1 MITAMRKAT
10 TILAGCAALTLSAC
24 GNPEPAAESD
34 QAAAQT
40 ATAEPGPASAPAKA
54 KTRTDFDQAA
64 AATLYA
70 EKCAACHQAK
80 GEGMAGVYP
89 AFPGNALVNGPADP
103 LLKVIL
109 EGRGGMPSFLGD
121 MTPEETALVTNHLR
135 NEWSSQSDLIT
146 ADQVKTI
153 AAGLNKA
160 SGDSRKDD

>member
-1 MITAMRKAT
+1 MMTAMRKAT
-10 TILAGCAALTLSAC
+10 TILAGCAALTLNGC
-24 GNPEPAAESD
+24 GSPEPAAESD
-34 QAAAQT
+34 QAAAST
-40 ATAEPGPASAPAKA
+40 ATAEPAPAAAPAKA

-89 AFPGNALVNGPADP
+89 AFPGNTLVSGPADP

-121 MTPEETALVTNHLR
+121 MTPEEIALVTNHLR

-146 ADQVKTI
+146 ADQVKAI